1 MQQLSLPT
9 IFISAV
15 SLILSI
21 AVAYFAYFRLAEI
34 KLLIGRNIILFPS
47 KVKTAIGDII
57 GVTFNIP
64 ITFYNWSPQGGTVY
78 KIRLLIGRQQ
88 QDEYYD
94 MTWTTFVKIG
104 SGGNFEDQE
113 LAQPIPMVGRSSI
126 NRIIRFDWNPEF
138 TGEKF
143 DVRIGKYDL
152 MIFAW
157 TKNIEKPDLS
167 YVTSFFIK
175 DEQYAKYENN
185 ISSGNFGLP
194 VWLSLEDDERPNT
207 IITKTRVDS
216 FYLGNK

>member
-1 MQQLSLPT
+1 MQQVSLPT
-9 IFISAV
+9 IVISVA

-34 KLLIGRNIILFPS
+34 KLLVGRNIILFPS
-47 KVKTAIGDII
+47 KVKTPSGDIV

-88 QDEYYD
+88 QNEYYD
-94 MTWTTFVKIG
+94 MTWTTFAKIG
-104 SGGNFEDQE
+104 DGGNFEDEE
-113 LAQPIPMVGRSSI
+113 LAQPIPMGGRSSVNKI
-126 NRIIRFDWNPEF
+126 VRFDWNPEF
-138 TGEKF
+138 TGEKL
-143 DVRIGKYDL
+143 DVRVGKYDL

-157 TKNIEKPDLS
+157 TRNSERPDLK

-175 DEQYAKYENN
+175 DEQYGKYESN

-194 VWLSLEDDERPNT
+194 
-207 IITKTRVDS
+207 I
-216 FYLGNK
+216 